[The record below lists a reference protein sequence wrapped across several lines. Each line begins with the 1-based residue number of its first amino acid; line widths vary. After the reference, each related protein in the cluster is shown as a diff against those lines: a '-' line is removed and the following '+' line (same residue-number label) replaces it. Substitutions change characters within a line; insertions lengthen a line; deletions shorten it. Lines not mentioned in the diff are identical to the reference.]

1 MDHLNRPHIPNAYLS
16 TMVSIPQTILEK
28 TNAALEGDKKA
39 FGSLFE
45 WYNPRLYAHALRL
58 CGNTPIAQDAV
69 QETFIS
75 AFIHRS
81 SLRDPSLFYPWL
93 KRILINHCY
102 RLLKKERSS
111 ESELIETKDI
121 LIQQSIEENFDRT
134 ANRQWVYVALN
145 KLSDELRACV
155 MLKYF
160 TRFKSYE
167 DIALILGIPIGTVRS
182 RLSAAKGKLLSAYK
196 RISDTTDNAMKESRR
211 WSSYYL
217 YLWQNLYENRVVRNE
232 FIQHMHPSMNVR
244 FTSGKLRRGRILLD
258 AALEDDIRHGSQ
270 LCVDEV
276 SSSGDVSVIS
286 GANLNSQEHPH
297 HCPASTVVVLFRH
310 DDKIETSHIFD
321 SPRR

>member
-1 MDHLNRPHIPNAYLS
+1 MNQIHQSHNTNAYLS
-16 TMVSIPQTILEK
+16 SMVPVPQTILEK
-28 TNAALEGDKKA
+28 TNAALEGDSNA
-39 FGSLFE
+39 FGSLFQ

-93 KRILINHCY
+93 KRILVNHCY
-102 RLLKKERSS
+102 RLLKKEKFN
-111 ESELIETKDI
+111 EPDLIERKDI
-121 LIQQSIEENFDRT
+121 LIQHSIEENFDRT

-182 RLSAAKGKLLSAYK
+182 RLSAAREKLLSAYK
-196 RISDTTDNAMKESRR
+196 QFSDTTDNAMKESGK
-211 WSSYYL
+211 WSGYYF
-217 YLWQNLYENRVVRNE
+217 YLWQNLYQNSIVRNE
-232 FIQHMHPSMNVR
+232 FRQHMHPSMNVR
-244 FTSGKLRRGRILLD
+244 FTSGKLGRGRVLLD
-258 AALEDDIRHGSQ
+258 SALDDDIRHGSH

-276 SSSGDVSVIS
+276 TSSGDVSVIS
-286 GANLNSQEHPH
+286 GANKNSKDHPD
-297 HCPASTVVVLFRH
+297 HCPPSTLVVVFRH
-310 DDKIETSHIFD
+310 NDKIETTHIFD
-321 SPRR
+321 SPRG